1 MVLLFQLLHSKISL
15 FYGTFFTCDIM
26 KKFFL
31 FYLALPFVFCDI
43 FGCFF
48 NFKVHT
54 YLYPIKVH
62 VHREQNQNIISS
74 QLHSEFVF
82 NSCLT
87 HCDFTFH
94 CISLPIHQFV
104 TLHHT
109 CHIWSYS
116 SQNQLYQYLI
126 LFSSLSPTVEERVN
140 LSSQF
145 QVICS
150 LILLQAYHC
159 VQGFCA
165 V

>member
-31 FYLALPFVFCDI
+31 FYLTLPFVFCDI
-43 FGCFF
+43 FGCFL

-87 HCDFTFH
+87 HCDFTSH
-94 CISLPIHQFV
+94 CISLPIHHFV
-104 TLHHT
+104 TLHHILVTSGHIHLRINQISISYYSHHYHQLLKRGLT
-109 CHIWSYS
+109 CPH
-116 SQNQLYQYLI
+116 NFG
-126 LFSSLSPTVEERVN
+126 LFV
-140 LSSQF
+140 
-145 QVICS
+145 
-150 LILLQAYHC
+150 A
-159 VQGFCA
+159 
-165 V
+165 